1 MAYEIS
7 NYSVKVTLVAGA
19 DLSAL
24 QYNFVKI
31 NSSGQAVACAAAT
44 DIPVGV
50 LQNAPT
56 SGQEAEVLIVGGT
69 KIVAGAAIG
78 EGALVVVP
86 SPIWPF
92 DISQSYLMITLAAAF
107 ADCGS
112 INEIPALAA
121 ATPPAA
127 SPRNPRR
134 SVVNLVCVIF

>member
-56 SGQEAEVLIVGGT
+56 SGQEAEVLVVGGT

-78 EGALVVVP
+78 EGAQVGTGSTGKAVALTAGTDTTKYVAG
-86 SPIWPF
+86 
-92 DISQSYLMITLAAAF
+92 TLLTESAADGNIVTAV
-107 ADCGS
+107 
-112 INEIPALAA
+112 INC
-121 ATPPAA
+121 ATPHRAA
-127 SPRNPRR
+127 
-134 SVVNLVCVIF
+134 